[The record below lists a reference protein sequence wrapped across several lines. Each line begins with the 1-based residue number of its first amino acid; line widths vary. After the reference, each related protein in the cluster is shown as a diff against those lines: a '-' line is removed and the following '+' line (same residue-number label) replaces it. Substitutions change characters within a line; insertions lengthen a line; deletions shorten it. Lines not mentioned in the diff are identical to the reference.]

1 MSEGGNFNNSEYLFM
16 KSLDGFKSKILS
28 DENSDLNKK

>member
-1 MSEGGNFNNSEYLFM
+1 M

-28 DENSDLNKK
+28 DENSDLNKKWSSFRAEKMN